1 MKLFRWLSI
10 IVILTY
16 LSACSSTG
24 IGGPIFPTNTSLPQP
39 IVTIISAPDPA
50 TVLAAYLDA
59 FKADNYNEMYG
70 LLSKVSQDTITL
82 EDFAKRNK
90 DALNE
95 MSAGSFDYEVLSSL
109 VNTFSSEVS
118 FRVTYHTALI
128 GDIQRDMVGRFTLEN
143 DAWKLNWEDGLI
155 LPELAGGNVLKMD
168 YSIPSRGN
176 IYDKNGDVLAA
187 QSDAYAFQV
196 IPGDVSEDSE
206 PTLLSEIWNL
216 CGISMEGL
224 AQEIANTPA
233 QYGIPLC
240 EASDQESERI
250 RSIAPSGLQWTDYN
264 SRYYFEQGVGSN
276 IVGYTSPIGAEQ
288 VDEYR
293 RLGYAFNERIGGA
306 GIEKWAEDYL
316 AGKHGGTL
324 YVINPTTNQIV
335 TKVGESQPTPADSV
349 YLTIDRNLQYYTEQ
363 ALKGFTGAAVV
374 LERDTG
380 RVLAMASSP
389 SFDSNLFQPN
399 NPNNSLLGDILN
411 SPYQP
416 LINRATQG
424 QYPLGSVFKLITM
437 AAGMESG
444 LYTAD
449 TPFDCQYDW
458 TKLPDR
464 VRHDW
469 TWQHCQ
475 DRVARGLECNTPDS
489 TPSGLLTLPEGLMRS
504 CNPFFWDI
512 GYTLFQNN
520 RSNDIASMARAFG
533 LGSPTGIGQIE
544 ENAGQ
549 INDPNGDP
557 VEVVN
562 QAIGQGTVQ
571 VTPLQVARF
580 IAALGNGG
588 TLYRPQ
594 LVEKIEPVDGGAAV
608 LGFKP
613 EAVGTLPIQ
622 PFRMDIIKQA
632 MISVVEDKR
641 GTANFRLRGLGIPVA
656 GKTGTAESGSGLPH
670 AWFAGYTM
678 ASEST
683 GQPDIAIAVILEN
696 QGEGS
701 DWAAPVFQRI
711 VETYYYGRPRTILWF
726 ESNFGVTET
735 PTPLGGIPT
744 ETPKP

>member
-24 IGGPIFPTNTSLPQP
+24 IGPIFPTDTALPQP
-39 IVTIISAPDPA
+39 IVTIVSAPDPA
-50 TVLAAYLDA
+50 VVLKAYLDA
-59 FKADNYNEMYG
+59 LKADNYNTMYG
-70 LLSKVSQDTITL
+70 LLSKVSQDAISL
-82 EDFAKRNK
+82 QDFAKRNK
-90 DALNE
+90 DALNT
-95 MSAGSFDYEVLSSL
+95 MSAGSLDYEVLSSL
-109 VNTFSSEVS
+109 INTFSSEVS
-118 FRVTYHTALI
+118 FRLTYHTALV
-128 GDIQRDMVGRFTLEN
+128 GDIQRDMVARFTLEN

-155 LPELAGGNVLKMD
+155 LPELAGGNLLKMD
-168 YSIPSRGN
+168 YSAPSRGN
-176 IYDKNGDVLAA
+176 IYDKDGNVLAA
-187 QSDAYAFQV
+187 QSDAFAFQV
-196 IPGDVSEDSE
+196 IPGDVSEKGRE
-206 PTLLSEIWNL
+206 TLLSEVWNL
-216 CGISMEGL
+216 CGISPETL
-224 AQEIANTPA
+224 SQEIDNTPA

-240 EASDQESERI
+240 EASDQESARI
-250 RSIAPSGLQWTDYN
+250 RSIAPSGLQWTPYN
-264 SRYYFEQGVGSN
+264 SRYYFQQGVGSN
-276 IVGYTSPIGAEQ
+276 VVGYTAAIGAEE
-288 VDEYR
+288 VDAYSR
-293 RLGYAFNERIGGA
+293 RGYAFNERVGQA
-306 GIEKWAEDYL
+306 GVEKWAQDYL

-324 YVINPTTNQIV
+324 YVVNAAGQIV
-335 TKVGESQPTPADSV
+335 TKVGESQAQPADSV
-349 YLTIDRNLQYYTEQ
+349 YLTLDRNLQYYTEL
-363 ALKGFTGAAVV
+363 ALKPFTGAAVV

-389 SFDSNLFQPN
+389 TFDANLFQPE
-399 NPNNSLLGDILN
+399 NPNNSLLGDLAN
-411 SPYQP
+411 GS

-437 AAGMESG
+437 SAGMESG

-449 TPFDCQYDW
+449 TQFDCQYDW
-458 TKLPDR
+458 TKLSDR

-469 TWQHCQ
+469 TWDHCQ
-475 DRVARGLECNTPDS
+475 SRLERGLECNTTDS

-512 GYTLFQNN
+512 GYTLYQNN
-520 RSNDIASMARAFG
+520 RSNDIANMARAFG
-533 LGSPTGIGQIE
+533 LSSLTGIEGIE
-544 ENAGQ
+544 ESAGQ

-557 VEVVN
+557 IEVVN

-580 IAALGNGG
+580 IAAIGNGG

-594 LVEKIEPVDGGAAV
+594 LIEKIEAVDGSTV
-608 LGFKP
+608 TTFTP
-613 EAVGTLPIQ
+613 EAKGTLPIQ
-622 PFRMDIIKQA
+622 PFRLQIIQDA
-632 MISVVEDKR
+632 MRSVVEDKR
-641 GTANFRLRGLGIPVA
+641 GTANFRLRGLRIPVA

-683 GQPDIAIAVILEN
+683 GKPDIAIAVILEN

-711 VETYYYGRPRTILWF
+711 VETYYYGRPQSVLWF
-726 ESNFGVTET
+726 ESNFFVTET